1 MAKKDKE
8 IPYYITTEKINELI
22 VKGVPIAQEIELQEQ
37 VRAMIKEMVPESI
50 IDQAKLMG
58 TDIEG
63 LLFKLVQERQSGS
76 YAFNRERTV
85 SLLAGI
91 VGNALAK
98 KHFESQGCKVEEEVD
113 ILEEGSTRKKTS
125 TDLVVTDKDGNI
137 TLIEVKTIPALIT
150 TPEEFPEK
158 PFEIPDSVIE
168 NPAEGEEDKAQA
180 LTPGIV
186 LPRRSITVN
195 NFKGEE
201 RSLPHIAVSTAE
213 KAKKQVEINR
223 EYANSKEAVD
233 GKKRNVAL
241 CVFEG
246 IKISPEIEEAITT
259 HADIIRLP
267 INVDKVFDFCY
278 DMVGA
283 VVYQGRNIMHP
294 SRGRTPMTYEE
305 RYNKEID
312 TLGL

>member
-8 IPYYITTEKINELI
+8 IPYYITPEKINELLI
-22 VKGVPIAQEIELQEQ
+22 KGVPIAQEITLQEQ
-37 VRAMIKEMVPESI
+37 VRAMIKEMVPKSI
-50 IDQAKLMG
+50 IDQAQLMG

-63 LLFKLVQERQSGS
+63 LLFNLIQERQSGS

-125 TDLVVTDKDGNI
+125 TDLVVTDKGGNI

-168 NPAEGEEDKAQA
+168 NPSEGEEDKAQA

-213 KAKKQVEINR
+213 KAKQQVEINR

-267 INVDKVFDFCY
+267 INVDRVFDFCY

>member
-1 MAKKDKE
+1 MAKKNKVE
-8 IPYYITTEKINELI
+8 SFIITPEKIEKLI
-22 VKGVPIAQEIELQEQ
+22 VKGVPIAQEIELQEE
-37 VRAMIKEMVPESI
+37 VKTMIRQMVPQSI
-50 IDQAKLMG
+50 IEQAKLME

-63 LLFKLVQERQSGS
+63 LLFNLVQERESGL

-85 SLLAGI
+85 SILAGI

-98 KHFESQGCKVEEEVD
+98 KHFESKGCKVEEEVD
-113 ILEEGSTRKKTS
+113 ILAKDGKHKKTS

-168 NPAEGEEDKAQA
+168 DPAEGEEDKAQA
-180 LTPGIV
+180 LMPGIV

-201 RSLPHIAVSTAE
+201 RSLPDIAVSTGKKAE
-213 KAKKQVEINR
+213 KQVGINR
-223 EYANSKEAVD
+223 EYADSKEAVD

-246 IKISPEIEEAITT
+246 IKISPEIEEAITAQ
-259 HADIIRLP
+259 ADIIRLP
-267 INVDKVFDFCY
+267 ISVDRIFDYCY
-278 DMVGA
+278 DLIGA

-294 SRGRTPMTYEE
+294 SKGRIPKTYEE
-305 RYNKEID
+305 RYNKKID
-312 TLGL
+312 DLGL